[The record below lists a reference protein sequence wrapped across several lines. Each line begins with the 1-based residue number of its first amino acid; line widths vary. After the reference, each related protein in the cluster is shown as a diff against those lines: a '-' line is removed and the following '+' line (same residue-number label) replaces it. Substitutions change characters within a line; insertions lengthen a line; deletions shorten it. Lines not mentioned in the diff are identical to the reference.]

1 MLDEVSQIL
10 SASNFQ
16 AITVALGIVLAFTLV
31 GRLLLIFFKTTVRR
45 VTRRTESRADD
56 IVLAAIKGPVAWAIT
71 LFGVAIA
78 QAETQL
84 LPNSWDAEF
93 KGFLFI
99 AYTVLAYVA
108 LFRLINNLLH
118 WYITDRARQTATTLD
133 DQLLPFM
140 RRVLLIILTLGT
152 LVLVLQ
158 YFQIPVGTFVAT
170 LGVGSLALALAAQ
183 AALGDAISGFL
194 ILLDRPYRIGDR
206 IELPDSDITGDVV
219 DIGLRTTRILT
230 LDYRMVVVPNHMIA
244 NNIIMNHAY
253 PDANLRVDLPVG
265 IAYGSDIRQAKAVLL
280 SAIRRV
286 EGVHRER
293 QPDVIVTA
301 FGPSSIDLEMRC
313 WINAYADKPRM
324 IDRINEAAYNAL
336 NAAGIEIP
344 FPQRTVWHRVE
355 PSAVSSLRAALN
367 GEEQQSD
374 PEAEQPETSPP
385 TLNAPT

>member
-1 MLDEVSQIL
+1 
-10 SASNFQ
+10 
-16 AITVALGIVLAFTLV
+16 
-31 GRLLLIFFKTTVRR
+31 
-45 VTRRTESRADD
+45 
-56 IVLAAIKGPVAWAIT
+56 
-71 LFGVAIA
+71 
-78 QAETQL
+78 
-84 LPNSWDAEF
+84 
-93 KGFLFI
+93 
-99 AYTVLAYVA
+99 
-108 LFRLINNLLH
+108 
-118 WYITDRARQTATTLD
+118 
-133 DQLLPFM
+133 
-140 RRVLLIILTLGT
+140 
-152 LVLVLQ
+152 
-158 YFQIPVGTFVAT
+158 
-170 LGVGSLALALAAQ
+170 
-183 AALGDAISGFL
+183 
-194 ILLDRPYRIGDR
+194 
-206 IELPDSDITGDVV
+206 
-219 DIGLRTTRILT
+219 
-230 LDYRMVVVPNHMIA
+230 MIA

-355 PSAVSSLRAALN
+355 PSAASSLRAALN
-367 GEEQQSD
+367 GEEQQSE